1 MGYAEVLVTGGAGF
15 IGSHLVEEL
24 VRGGTSVTVIDNLS
38 TGRSENLGRHLKKKI
53 SFVKGDIRD
62 KDAVDEAVSARV
74 ETVFHLAAITSVPYS
89 IEQPNATFE
98 VNVDGTRSLLEAS
111 QRREV
116 ERFVFVSSCAVYGD
130 PQYLPVDE
138 RHPLKPMSP
147 YAESKLEAEKACM
160 KFSENYGLKVTILRP
175 FNAYGPRQRKDQ
187 YSGVIAKFMERL
199 HEGKPPVIYGD
210 GLQTR
215 DFIHVEDAVRAFVLT
230 LRTDSAVGSVFNVGT
245 GVPTSIN
252 QLARLFLD
260 LFDAEGIEPQY
271 VTARPGDIKHSYA
284 DINEARIHLGFEPRI
299 TLKDG
304 LARLLRPQTHA

>member
-62 KDAVDEAVSARV
+62 KDAVDEAVSTRV
-74 ETVFHLAAITSVPYS
+74 EAVFHLAAITSVPYS
-89 IEQPNATFE
+89 FEQPNVTFE
-98 VNVDGTRSLLEAS
+98 ANVDGTRNLLEAS

-138 RHPLKPMSP
+138 RHSLKPMSP

-160 KFSENYGLKVTILRP
+160 EFSENYGLKVTILRP
-175 FNAYGPRQRKDQ
+175 FNVYGPRQRKDQ

-199 HEGKPPVIYGD
+199 HEGKPPVICGD

-230 LRTDSAVGSVFNVGT
+230 LRTDIAVGRVFNVGT
-245 GVPTSIN
+245 GVPTAIN

-271 VTARPGDIKHSYA
+271 VNARPGDIKHSYA
-284 DINEARIHLGFEPRI
+284 DINEARIHLGFEPQVS
-299 TLKDG
+299 LKDG
-304 LARLLRPQTHA
+304 LARLLRPQMHA